1 MKFSQELRQ
10 AVDQS
15 WNASFEHPFV
25 QGIAKGTL
33 PLSSFRHYVLNDAY
47 YLSQFARVQSLGA
60 AKADSLAV
68 SNRMSVHAQGTYNAE
83 LSLHQTFMQQLGIT
97 EEERRAFQP
106 SPTAYAYTS
115 HMFRAAYNGHL
126 GDIIAAILPC
136 YWLYYEI
143 GERLQGST
151 PKEPIYREWIAAY
164 GGEWFGEMVR
174 EQIDRLDEL
183 AEGLSEADRARMK
196 QHFIISSHYEY
207 MFWEMA
213 YTHEVWPSY
222 K

>member
-10 AVDQS
+10 AVDAS

-25 QGIAKGTL
+25 NGVAKGTL
-33 PLSSFRHYVLNDAY
+33 PLSSFRHYLLNDAY

-68 SNRMSVHAQGTYNAE
+68 SNRMTVHAQGTFNAE
-83 LSLHQTFMQQLGIT
+83 LSLHETFMKQMGIT
-97 EEERRAFQP
+97 AEERAAFQP

-115 HMFRAAYNGHL
+115 HMLRAAYNGHL

-143 GERLQGST
+143 GQRLQGSA
-151 PKEPIYREWIAAY
+151 PDEPIYREWIAAY
-164 GGEWFGEMVR
+164 GGEWFGELVR
-174 EQIDRLDEL
+174 EQIDRLDAL
-183 AEGLSEADRARMK
+183 AEGLSQADLARMK

-207 MFWEMA
+207 LFWEMA
-213 YTHEVWPSY
+213 YTLETWPTY
-222 K
+222 E